1 MENNMKEMNPILADF
16 CGLLESH
23 NVSYELNEHDEN
35 MMRFRTKLPHHDI
48 APYVLIHYNPKN
60 GALSLSL
67 SRIAMFS
74 SVGPDLYQ
82 ILNEFNAD
90 PDNFACKM
98 FIAQDGQIIVLTNS
112 ILRDEK
118 KSDLVEEYL
127 NICVLALDKY
137 LGRILELTD
146 KDNGNS
152 NNN

>member
-1 MENNMKEMNPILADF
+1 MENNIKEMNPILADF
-16 CGLLESH
+16 CGILESRG
-23 NVSYELNEHDEN
+23 VSYELNEHDEN
-35 MMRFRTKLPHHDI
+35 MMRFRTKLPHHDT

-60 GALSLSL
+60 YALSLAL
-67 SRIAMFS
+67 SRIAIFT

-82 ILNEFNAD
+82 IVNDFNAD
-90 PDNFACKM
+90 PSNFGCKM
-98 FIAQDGQIIVLTNS
+98 FIDKDGQIIVLTNS

-146 KDNGNS
+146 KETDNS
-152 NNN
+152 NKN